1 MGNKKEG
8 LSNKGRRK
16 LGLIV
21 SFLLQP
27 VQSLQM
33 QLPKVAHI
41 VPDLLKSYIIKFKM
55 AITGC
60 QIFSKGFMS

>member
-16 LGLIV
+16 LGLTV
-21 SFLLQP
+21 SFLLQL

-33 QLPKVAHI
+33 QFPKVVHI

-55 AITGC
+55 AITGF
-60 QIFSKGFMS
+60 QTF

>member
-16 LGLIV
+16 LGLVV
-21 SFLLQP
+21 SFLLQL
-27 VQSLQM
+27 VQSLQI
-33 QLPKVAHI
+33 QFPKVAHI

-55 AITGC
+55 AITGF
-60 QIFSKGFMS
+60 QTF